1 MVQVDISTQPRVLAS
16 TCTDVATLMSHPVL
30 GDCMI
35 VDQSS
40 PLCDDVES
48 TPTPS
53 VTVLVNTGTTGVGCG
68 TGGTCGTVVASSQ
81 DDPKATASV
90 DDTKIPL
97 WLTWSGHSSPCVRTR
112 LELGQYFAWSSQSR
126 KPRTSSLLCDCMLM
140 DNIPSGRCW
149 QKNWRQR
156 GFLRSPKPPFPWFW
170 KQVKRWCVLQMEK
183 SCLPLWRIMGIQY
196 SRVYWRAEPLLKS
209 QRCLVAIFE
218 WWSPPRMLVNSW
230 SASR

>member
-1 MVQVDISTQPRVLAS
+1 MLAS

-35 VDQSS
+35 VDESS

-90 DDTKIPL
+90 DDTK
-97 WLTWSGHSSPCVRTR
+97 SPTLADLIRSQESLRKDQARARAKFRV
-112 LELGQYFAWSSQSR
+112 EL
-126 KPRTSSLLCDCMLM
+126 
-140 DNIPSGRCW
+140 
-149 QKNWRQR
+149 
-156 GFLRSPKPPFPWFW
+156 PKP
-170 KQVKRWCVLQMEK
+170 K
-183 SCLPLWRIMGIQY
+183 
-196 SRVYWRAEPLLKS
+196 
-209 QRCLVAIFE
+209 
-218 WWSPPRMLVNSW
+218 
-230 SASR
+230 ASDI